1 MISGTVNHRREAVIR
16 ISIQNQAGQF
26 IEFDGVIDTG
36 FDGSLTL
43 PKAVIDSLGLP
54 WHGKSSTLL
63 ADGEI
68 DEFDVFAGKTNW
80 DGAIRNVL
88 IEAAETDPL
97 VGMAMMQGFELQV
110 RIKPGGSLILRRIV
124 E

>member
-54 WHGKSSTLL
+54 WRGKSSTLL
-63 ADGEI
+63 ANGAI